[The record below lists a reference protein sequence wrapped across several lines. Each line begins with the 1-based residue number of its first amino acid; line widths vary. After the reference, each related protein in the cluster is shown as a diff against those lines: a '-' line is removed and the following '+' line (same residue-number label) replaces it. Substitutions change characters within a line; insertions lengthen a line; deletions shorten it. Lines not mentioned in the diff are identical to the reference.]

1 MLHGSPTPEPH
12 PLYFLAL
19 CVSRCRMPRPACYL
33 LHATY
38 LSLSIDHE
46 RVLPGCLGVGG
57 DGHGGGDPSGV
68 VLTAVALSSPVQRS
82 VRSVAARHPRPLRSA
97 LA

>member
-1 MLHGSPTPEPH
+1 
-12 PLYFLAL
+12 
-19 CVSRCRMPRPACYL
+19 MPRPACYL

-38 LSLSIDHE
+38 LSLSIDLE

-82 VRSVAARHPRPLRSA
+82 VAARHPRPLRSA